1 MEQFIT
7 DLGDYARTQR
17 ETIADLKA
25 ENQRLR
31 EALLELENYIDAYY
45 VSVYHDIVNEAH
57 KHSNDNSVLLEDK

>member
-7 DLGDYARTQR
+7 DLGDYARTHR
-17 ETIADLKA
+17 ETIKDLKA